1 MNKKIAYAKEYGK
14 VDDSDS
20 AWLKDIRD
28 NKSNYG
34 YKAKDNRVWVLVN
47 PGFYFQ
53 FVEYRQKTT
62 VTTSVDMDA
71 DISKK
76 N

>member
-1 MNKKIAYAKEYGK
+1 MLKSTVK

-53 FVEYRQKTT
+53 FVEYRQKLL
-62 VTTSVDMDA
+62 
-71 DISKK
+71 
-76 N
+76 